1 MAHPC
6 HPGFLL
12 RAACKY
18 RFVTFQR
25 CILQTLRPPPPPAMA
40 EIRAAP
46 GGTASQNIT
55 RGSHVASDGQNHT
68 TATPT
73 ACKPIKGMTPR

>member
-1 MAHPC
+1 MAHPS

-25 CILQTLRPPPPPAMA
+25 YLLRTLKPPAPPAMA
-40 EIRAAP
+40 GIPTDQGDTAP
-46 GGTASQNIT
+46 QNIT